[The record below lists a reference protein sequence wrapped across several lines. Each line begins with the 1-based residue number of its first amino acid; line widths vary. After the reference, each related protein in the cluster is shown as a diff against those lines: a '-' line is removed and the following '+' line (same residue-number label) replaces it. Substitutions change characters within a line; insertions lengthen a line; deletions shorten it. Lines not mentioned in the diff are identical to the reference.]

1 MAASGVP
8 KAARAVVTKVK
19 AATVVASVK
28 ATAISSS
35 SSRAAAAAAS
45 GRCPLGATFR
55 LATSRG
61 QC

>member
-8 KAARAVVTKVK
+8 KAARAVVTKVR

-35 SSRAAAAAAS
+35 SRAAAAAAS
-45 GRCPLGATFR
+45 GRCPIRANFR
-55 LATSRG
+55 LATSYG